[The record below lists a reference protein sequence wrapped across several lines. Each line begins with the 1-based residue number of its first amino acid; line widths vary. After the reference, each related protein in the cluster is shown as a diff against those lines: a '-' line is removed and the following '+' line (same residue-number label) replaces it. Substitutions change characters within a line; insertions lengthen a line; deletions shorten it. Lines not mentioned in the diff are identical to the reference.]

1 MHGKDFK
8 PDPGTL
14 PHLRWSSLQ
23 QLVSVKTCKG
33 LQLIGLQP
41 IDSILHVAAVTQPSL
56 QTKLKTDENG
66 HALKV
71 APDTLSCFVDIFY
84 IFTKMLITFCFTNI
98 LFQFKN

>member
-8 PDPGTL
+8 VDPGTL

-33 LQLIGLQP
+33 LHLIGLQP
-41 IDSILHVAAVTQPSL
+41 NDSILHVAVVTQPSL
-56 QTKLKTDENG
+56 QTKLKTDKNS

-71 APDTLSCFVDIFY
+71 APDTLSCFVDVFY
-84 IFTKMLITFCFTNI
+84 IFRKMLITFSFTNT